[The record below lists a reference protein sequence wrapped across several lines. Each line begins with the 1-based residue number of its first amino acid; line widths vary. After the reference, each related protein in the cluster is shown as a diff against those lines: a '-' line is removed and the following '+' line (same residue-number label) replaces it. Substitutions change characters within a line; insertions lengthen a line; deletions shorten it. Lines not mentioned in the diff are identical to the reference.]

1 MKFVKMHGTGN
12 DFIVI
17 DAREI
22 RRNWTSL
29 AQKLCDRHFGIG
41 SDGLL
46 LVLPSRRADFRMRMF
61 NPDGSEAEICGNGIR
76 CFAKYVIDQGLT
88 EKNNI
93 SVETLAGVKHVKTFL
108 RNGQVQQVRVNMGAP
123 HLHPGDIPV
132 RGDFTMSP
140 VVDYPLT
147 VAGRTLFLTFV
158 NMGNPHAVTFI
169 DEPVEQFALS
179 EIGPQVEHH
188 PLFPKRTNFEIV
200 NVKGKGQLQARVW
213 ERGAGLTLSCGSGAC
228 AVAVAARLKE
238 YTKDKVDITLPGGN
252 LTLAWAGKGDVFLTG
267 PAVEVFKGE
276 WEEKD

>member
-17 DAREI
+17 DARGL
-22 RRNWTSL
+22 RRDWAKL
-29 AQKLCDRHFGIG
+29 ALKWCDRHFGIG

-76 CFAKYVIDQGLT
+76 CFAKYAIDHGLT
-88 EKNNI
+88 GKNNI
-93 SVETLAGVKHVKTFL
+93 NVETLAGIKHIKTIS

-123 HLHPGDIPV
+123 RLQPGEIPV
-132 RGDFTMSP
+132 RGEFTTFP
-140 VVDYPLT
+140 IVDYPLS

-169 DEPVEQFALS
+169 DEPVEQFPLA
-179 EIGPQVEHH
+179 EIGPQVERH

-238 YTKDKVDITLPGGN
+238 YTKDKVDITLPGG
-252 LTLAWAGKGDVFLTG
+252 TLGLEWSGEGDVFLTG
-267 PAVEVFKGE
+267 PAVEVFEGE
-276 WEEKD
+276 WK

>member
-17 DAREI
+17 DARGL
-22 RRNWTSL
+22 RRDWVKL
-29 AQKLCDRHFGIG
+29 AQKICDRHFGIG

-46 LVLPSRRADFRMRMF
+46 LVLPARRADFRMRMF

-123 HLHPGDIPV
+123 HLQPADIPI

-179 EIGPQVEHH
+179 EIGPQVERH

-200 NVKGKGQLQARVW
+200 NVMGKGKLQARVW

-228 AVAVAARLKE
+228 AVAVAAKLKD
-238 YTKDKVDITLPGGN
+238 YTDTKVDITLPGGN
-252 LTLAWAGKGDVFLTG
+252 LTLEWAGKGDVFLTG
-267 PAVEVFKGE
+267 PAVEVFEGE
-276 WEEKD
+276 WGE